1 MTTLKKLFAAFL
13 AVVMTVSVFS
23 LSAAEALADG
33 SVTFRAYYGYG
44 KTHGTANLLS
54 GYTFNEGSTLVEA
67 GDGCSLIGTLPS
79 AQSLSATTG
88 ATNRFDMPNIGT
100 YSSIDIYIGG
110 VKTSFPSSSWS
121 KSQTYYRDSSNH
133 LSTAT
138 SGTKTVTIAKSGTT
152 CCQRWFDISY
162 DTVVV
167 FNYTSQ
173 NTVTINTND
182 SGAGITS
189 AAPSYYFDNTTAAG
203 TATLRVDGSYSSSTG
218 ISASVSGLSNAP
230 SSIVFNAGGNT
241 AVLSDPTATKYLT
254 SSYTWS
260 DAHDSSDILKYDN
273 GTYTFY
279 NVSSDITIDYAYT
292 SATYTATFMSQG
304 VVFDTVS
311 GIPGGTSVN
320 APATNP
326 EMEHYIFTGWY
337 TDVTLSTPANFPY
350 SMNANTT
357 FYAGF
362 TLAYEVSFTGFTRV
376 TSANWTAAGGAID
389 TENNVLLTSG
399 YTDATGAQV
408 QANFDLNLGNI
419 SSVVIAFGSTT
430 VTLSGEDAYNNNLF
444 IAADGTTSAT
454 AGQNDIMKYAYTDG
468 NGVIFLRLY
477 NVNQNISITVNQT
490 NEAHAIHF
498 SGVRT
503 IGSSDWVTTTGGGRD
518 VNNPKLT
525 VPGNYQ
531 DDTTG
536 VPLSVYSDTSMT
548 ITSMVITYGDKT
560 FTLGSDL
567 VTDPA
572 SGTSIERYLLS
583 TGAVQTT
590 KADSTTLMKYA
601 HNSTSGLYSFRFYRI
616 TRDITIIAKYAEVG
630 ETVTVTLADPSN
642 AVSALNM
649 DVSTT
654 GTVKDGNTVT
664 IPSAELLGHNDGS
677 VRLVIGPRDSMMEG
691 ITITA
696 ADGSRRITFL
706 FDGTAYVGDITDDVA
721 FTSAYEH
728 GFGKLAISYTTP
740 SDGYGRYYVRI
751 QNLYK
756 DIIIAPV
763 IRDAGVTSQNSG
775 ITMGVEVGNTITARF
790 YAEITSAITAA
801 DYDSIIFRA
810 QLGTEDPQDLTGTE
824 ADGKL
829 VFAFEDI
836 LAQCMGDS
844 IKGTLIGIK
853 NESEYTIDTIPS
865 GISIAAYCNIVRE
878 IYPDQASLGAFM
890 ANMLNYGSEVQ
901 KYVGYNTSS
910 LAISACS
917 WASALVGNAVPAV
930 EPGTV
935 ISVEEA
941 GFNAALGCIRS
952 AGLNAK
958 EKIGVYFKIYAPQ
971 GIEGLRLTVNDY
983 EKTMTLVEGNTYRAM
998 MNRITPAGYDTV
1010 YTAKLYSG
1018 ETLLQTVTYSVN
1030 TYCARMYESATN
1042 TSLVTAIYNYGLAA
1056 ENYTR

>member
-13 AVVMTVSVFS
+13 AMVMTVSVFS

-54 GYTFNEGSTLVEA
+54 GYTFNEGNTLVEA

-138 SGTKTVTIAKSGTT
+138 SGTKTVTIAKSGTI

-230 SSIVFNAGGNT
+230 SSIVFNVGGNT
-241 AVLSDPTATKYLT
+241 AVLSDTSATKYLNSSCEFVESPT
-254 SSYTWS
+254 SG
-260 DAHDSSDILKYDN
+260 SDILKYDN

-279 NVSSDITIDYAYT
+279 KVSSDITVDYSYT
-292 SATYTATFMSQG
+292 NATYTATFMSQG
-304 VVFDTVS
+304 QVYDTVTD
-311 GIPGGTSVN
+311 IPGGTTIA
-320 APATNP
+320 APAANP
-326 EMEHYIFTGWY
+326 EMDHYIFTGWY
-337 TDVTLSTPANFPY
+337 TDVTLTTPAVFPFA
-350 SMNANTT
+350 MDADTT

-362 TLAYEVSFTGFTRV
+362 TLAYEVSFNGFTRV
-376 TSANWTAAGGAID
+376 TSANWTDAGGFID
-389 TENNVLLTSG
+389 AENNTLLTTG
-399 YTDATGAQV
+399 YSNAAGAQV

-419 SSVVIAFGSTT
+419 ASVEIAFGGTN
-430 VTLSGEDAYNNNLF
+430 VTLTGSEAYNSGLY

-454 AGQNDIMKYAYTDG
+454 ASQNDLMKYAYTDG

-477 NVNQNISITVNQT
+477 DVNQNISVTLNQT
-490 NEAHAIHF
+490 DEAHTVHF

-503 IGSSDWVTTTGGGRD
+503 IASSEWVSVTGGGID
-518 VNNPKLT
+518 KTNPKLS
-525 VPGNYQ
+525 VPGGFQ
-531 DDTTG
+531 DDATG
-536 VPLSVYSDTSMT
+536 VAIGVYTDTNMT

-560 FTLGSDL
+560 FTLGNEL

-572 SGTSIERYLLS
+572 SGSIERYLLS
-583 TGAVQTT
+583 TGGIQAS
-590 KADSTTLMKYA
+590 KAESTTLIKYA
-601 HNSTSGLYSFRFYRI
+601 HSSSSGYYNFRFYRI
-616 TRDITIIAKYAEVG
+616 TRDITINVKYAELA
-630 ETVTVTLADPSN
+630 ETVTAALVDPDN
-642 AVSALNM
+642 AVSAFNM
-649 DVSTT
+649 DVSTA
-654 GTVKDGNTVT
+654 GTVKNGYTVT

-677 VRLVIGPRDSMMEG
+677 VRFVIGPRDSMMEG

-696 ADGSRRITFL
+696 DDGYRITYL
-706 FDGTAYVGDITDDVA
+706 FDGTAFIGDITDDLA
-721 FTSAYEH
+721 FTGAYER
-728 GFGKLAISYTTP
+728 GFGKIAISYVVP

-751 QNLYK
+751 LNLYQN
-756 DIIIAPV
+756 ISIAPI
-763 IRDAGVTSQNSG
+763 IRDAGVASQNSD
-775 ITMGVEVGNTITARF
+775 ITMGVEVGNTLTARF
-790 YAEITSAITAA
+790 YAEITPEITAA
-801 DYDSIIFRA
+801 AYDNIIFRA
-810 QLGTEDPQDLTGTE
+810 QLGTEEPQDLTGTE
-824 ADGKL
+824 AGEKL

-836 LAQCMGDS
+836 LAQCMGDE
-844 IKGTLIGIK
+844 IKGSLIGIK
-853 NESEYTIDTIPS
+853 DDTEHTIDTIPS
-865 GISIAAYCNIVRE
+865 GISIAEYCNIVRE
-878 IYPDQASLGAFM
+878 TYPGYDKLGAFM

-901 KYVGYNTSS
+901 KYIGYNTSD
-910 LAISACS
+910 LAISSCA
-917 WASALVGNAVPAV
+917 WAGALVGDAIPTV

-935 ISVEEA
+935 ISVEEE

-971 GIEGLRLTVNDY
+971 GVEDLRLTVNDY
-983 EKTMTLVEGNTYRAM
+983 EKPITLVEGNTYRAM
-998 MNRITPAGYDTV
+998 MSRITPAGYDTV

-1030 TYCARMYESATN
+1030 TYCARMYENGSN